1 MTPQRRPR
9 DFHGRDGGAGAG
21 RRLPLGKQASHG
33 KQMSCRETRVA
44 DLAATGTAFALAA
57 FCIAPMPQR
66 SRGRARAAKREA
78 RVRYRTRPRDFHERA
93 VKPGRKATALLGKQ
107 ASHGKQMRAGNKRLA
122 GNARRRSRRYG
133 TAFALAAFCI
143 APCRSGRKG
152 RPGRRGPGLM
162 PQRQPRGFH
171 ERAAERGG
179 KATAPRETNVAWGT
193 GVARGNRRRM
203 GNKCRA
209 GETRV
214 ADLAA
219 TARLSRPQ
227 PSVLPPCR
235 SGRGAAPGRR
245 SVRRGFDTATPT
257 PGLPWARRRSR
268 GGKATALLGKQ
279 ASHGEQGVARGGN
292 RRRMGN
298 KCRAGNARRRSR
310 RYGTAFAPRQAFC
323 IAPMPQRPRGRAR
336 ARSVRRGFD
345 TATPTPGLPW
355 GARRSRGGEATALPR
370 ETNVAQETDV
380 TRETGVAWKQMS
392 CRKRASPISPLRHG
406 FRARSLLY
414 CPAPQRPRGRARAAK
429 REARV
434 RYPQRQPRDFHGRDG
449 GAGAGRR
456 LPPSGN
462 RRRHG
467 EQASRGK
474 QTSHGKQM
482 SRRKRA
488 SPISPLRH
496 GFRARSLLYCPHA
509 AATAGPRPGG
519 EA

>member
-21 RRLPLGKQASHG
+21 RRLPPRETGVAWETNVVQ
-33 KQMSCRETRVA
+33 ETRVA
-44 DLAATGTAFALAA
+44 DLAATARLSRSQPSVLPPCRSGRGAAPARRSVKRGFDTATPTPGL
-57 FCIAPMPQR
+57 P
-66 SRGRARAAKREA
+66 
-78 RVRYRTRPRDFHERA
+78 RTRGEA
-93 VKPGRKATALLGKQ
+93 GAGRRLPSSGNRRRMGNKC
-107 ASHGKQMRAGNKRLA
+107 RAGNKRLA

-143 APCRSGRKG
+143 APMPQ
-152 RPGRRGPGLM
+152 RPQGPARAAGPGLM

-171 ERAAERGG
+171 ERAAEPGREGDCP
-179 KATAPRETNVAWGT
+179 PRETNVAWGT
-193 GVARGNRRRM
+193 GVARETDVAWETNV
-203 GNKCRA
+203 A
-209 GETRV
+209 QETRV

-279 ASHGEQGVARGGN
+279 ASHGEQ
-292 RRRMGN
+292 
-298 KCRAGNARRRSR
+298 
-310 RYGTAFAPRQAFC
+310 
-323 IAPMPQRPRGRAR
+323 
-336 ARSVRRGFD
+336 
-345 TATPTPGLPW
+345 
-355 GARRSRGGEATALPR
+355 
-370 ETNVAQETDV
+370 
-380 TRETGVAWKQMS
+380 
-392 CRKRASPISPLRHG
+392 
-406 FRARSLLY
+406 
-414 CPAPQRPRGRARAAK
+414 
-429 REARV
+429 
-434 RYPQRQPRDFHGRDG
+434 
-449 GAGAGRR
+449 
-456 LPPSGN
+456 
-462 RRRHG
+462 
-467 EQASRGK
+467 ASRGK